1 MIDVKKLIKRCKK
14 NKTGNSTDIAAYII
28 GQKLPSSF
36 SRKFKSAAN
45 LPLDV
50 FTFLNKS
57 YHDNHIFD
65 KFLINSRE
73 IDSKDK
79 LYRYRE
85 LNLSY
90 TSQTRKRF
98 CIDDSNYEKYL
109 STLNGGNSTW
119 TSGTIENK
127 NIRYHIYNQ
136 WSFLNTGFSLANF
149 ALKLYELS
157 GGKFFIKFLP
167 GNDYELHECS
177 NTNVSD
183 NYFHDDDINSFV
195 LNKLY
200 PKSENND
207 KEISDTVDSTDKQS
221 LSDPHGRNIIFY
233 GAPGTGKSHTVDNII
248 KGEGEESKKYGLGPG
263 KDFRTTFH
271 PDTDYA
277 TFVGCYKPGMKND
290 RIEYHFTMQVFLK
303 AYKCAWEDLD
313 KQVYLIIEE
322 INRGNCAQI
331 FGDIF
336 QLLDRDQTDGHSRY
350 LIIPDDDIKSELF
363 DSKFKNKYITNLGI
377 EYEKEENLEIAEK
390 IEKGVLAL
398 PHNLTILAT
407 MNTSDQ
413 SLFPMDSAFKRRWEW
428 KYIKIDYE
436 NERIQDWIIKI
447 GNKEFKWKSVLK
459 GINDYIRE
467 TKKSTDKQMGEFFIM
482 PKAYENNNTITFEEF
497 RDKVLFY
504 LFNDVFRGDRNFFA
518 NEKDNNKRRFF
529 EDFFSSDLGEKEVC
543 DWFTKIGIE
552 AQESNVANT
561 EEANNN
567 NQDEIE
573 SIENNGGAEETNN

>member
-1 MIDVKKLIKRCKK
+1 MIDVKKLIKRCNI
-14 NKTGNSTDIAAYII
+14 NKTGKSTDIAAYIL
-28 GQKLPSSF
+28 GQKLPYSLSK
-36 SRKFKSAAN
+36 KFKSAAN

-50 FTFLNKS
+50 FTFLNNND
-57 YHDNHIFD
+57 HDNHIFNQ
-65 KFLINSRE
+65 FLSNSKT

-79 LYRYRE
+79 PYKYYE

-90 TSQTRKRF
+90 KSKTNKQF
-98 CIDDSNYEKYL
+98 CIDDSNFEKY
-109 STLNGGNSTW
+109 SGKSIWTSVTIPINGNS
-119 TSGTIENK
+119 
-127 NIRYHIYNQ
+127 YHMFNQ
-136 WSFLNTGFSLANF
+136 WSDLNTGHSLANF

-167 GNDYELHECS
+167 QNKFELCECS
-177 NTNVSD
+177 NTDVADEFIN
-183 NYFHDDDINSFV
+183 DDDINSIDI
-195 LNKLY
+195 NILY
-200 PKSENND
+200 PKPKKSE
-207 KEISDTVDSTDKQS
+207 KKKSDTSDNTNMKSS
-221 LSDPHGRNIIFY
+221 LAPHGRNIIIY
-233 GAPGTGKSHTVDNII
+233 GAPGTGKSHTVDKII
-248 KGEGEESKKYGLGPG
+248 KGIKEKGPEDFGLGPG

-277 TFVGCYKPGMKND
+277 TFVGCYKPSMNNN
-290 RIEYHFTMQVFLK
+290 RIEYHFKTQVFLK

-313 KQVYLIIEE
+313 KQVYLVIEE

-336 QLLDRDQTDGHSRY
+336 QLLDRDQTDGHSKY
-350 LIIPDDDIKSELF
+350 LIIPDDDIISELF
-363 DSKFKNKYITNLGI
+363 DSKFKDIYLTNLGK
-377 EYEKEENLEIAEK
+377 EYKKEENLEIAEK

-447 GNKEFKWKSVLK
+447 GDKEFKWKSVLK

-467 TKKSTDKQMGEFFIM
+467 TKKSTDKQMGEFFII
-482 PKAYENNNTITFEEF
+482 PKAYENNNTTITFEDF

-504 LFNDVFRGDRNFFA
+504 LFNDVFKGDRNFFS

-529 EDFFSSDLGEKEVC
+529 EDFFSNDLGEKEVC
-543 DWFTKIGIE
+543 DWFAKIGII
-552 AQESNVANT
+552 AQKSNAANS
-561 EEANNN
+561 EEVNNN
-567 NQDEIE
+567 NQEEIE
-573 SIENNGGAEETNN
+573 STENGGGAD